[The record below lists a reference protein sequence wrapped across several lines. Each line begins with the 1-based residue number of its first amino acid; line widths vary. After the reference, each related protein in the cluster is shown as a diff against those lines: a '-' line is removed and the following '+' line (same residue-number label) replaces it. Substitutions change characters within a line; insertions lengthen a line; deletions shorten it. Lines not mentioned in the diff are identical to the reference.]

1 VRNCFAALR
10 LPWFAGARPKMLGA
24 LIGETAV
31 ATIEGLCITWPAAPA
46 ESAAA
51 GEERAYPKTS

>member
-1 VRNCFAALR
+1 
-10 LPWFAGARPKMLGA
+10 MLGA